1 MYSRLWDNT
10 ITESAM
16 TPAKV
21 QVSTTLPNTGQATF
35 AAVSCFYHPQVPYS
49 KQIAA
54 TGEMNMDT
62 ARMDPPLALSKFTLQ
77 EFGNPV
83 RCCSEVR
90 IGKDIC
96 QCHPSFQSDGAIYD
110 WMRADFRGAAYLCR
124 LAAVVVSPTDESVNA
139 NDG

>member
-35 AAVSCFYHPQVPYS
+35 AAVSCFNNPQVPYS

-54 TGEMNMDT
+54 TWEMNTET
-62 ARMDPPLALSKFTLQ
+62 ARMDPPLALSKFMLQ
-77 EFGNPV
+77 EFDNPV
-83 RCCSEVR
+83 RFCSGIR
-90 IGKDIC
+90 IGKDIFR
-96 QCHPSFQSDGAIYD
+96 CHPSF
-110 WMRADFRGAAYLCR
+110 
-124 LAAVVVSPTDESVNA
+124 
-139 NDG
+139 